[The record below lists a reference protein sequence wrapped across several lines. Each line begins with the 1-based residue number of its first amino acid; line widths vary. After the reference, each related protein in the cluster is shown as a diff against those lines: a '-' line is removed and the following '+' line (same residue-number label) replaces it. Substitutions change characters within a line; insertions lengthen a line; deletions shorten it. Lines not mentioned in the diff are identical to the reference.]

1 MKEVILNKSLS
12 FICKYNNYSDDK
24 LEEISYGLEG
34 LYLTITKLIVIIL
47 LSIALGI
54 FKEVFSILI
63 LFNIIRYF
71 GFGVHAG
78 KSSEC
83 LISSICCFIILPYIF
98 LKIEHTTIEIL
109 IIGIICVVNFLLFA
123 PADTI
128 KRPLKNKRKRLIRK
142 TATTLI
148 GIIYIIASIII
159 KDNTISALFITSVII
174 EMIMVNPITYM
185 ILKQPYNNYKKV

>member
-1 MKEVILNKSLS
+1 MKEVVLNKSLS
-12 FICKYNNYSDDK
+12 FISKYNNFSDEK

-34 LYLTITKLIVIIL
+34 IYLTITKLIVIVL
-47 LSIALGI
+47 LSIILGI
-54 FKEVFSILI
+54 FKEVLAILI

-83 LISSICCFIILPYIF
+83 LISSICCFIILPYIL
-98 LKIEHTTIEIL
+98 LKIKHNMIEII
-109 IIGIICVVNFLLFA
+109 IIGIICVVNFIVFA

-128 KRPLKNKRKRLIRK
+128 KRPFRNKTKRFIRK

-148 GIIYIIASIII
+148 GIIYVIASIII
-159 KDNTISALFITSVII
+159 KDNTISTLFIASVII